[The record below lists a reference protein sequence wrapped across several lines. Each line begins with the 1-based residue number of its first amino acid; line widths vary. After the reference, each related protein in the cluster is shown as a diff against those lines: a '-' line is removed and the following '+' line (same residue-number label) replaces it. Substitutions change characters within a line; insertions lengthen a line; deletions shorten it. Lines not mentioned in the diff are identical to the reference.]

1 MVGGECPAGL
11 VRLGG
16 PLERLPPRIV
26 PSRASFAPSPGSK
39 TGAGKFLREMLGGVS
54 VGAMVAARWIQQCAN
69 NALAV
74 LHYFQMDGKAHPTGG
89 GMRQSGGRVNAL

>member
-1 MVGGECPAGL
+1 MGAAEALASP
-11 VRLGG
+11 
-16 PLERLPPRIV
+16 
-26 PSRASFAPSPGSK
+26 ASFLAALCPSPGSK

-74 LHYFQMDGKAHPTGG
+74 LHYFQMEGKAHPTAGEF
-89 GMRQSGGRVNAL
+89 Q